1 MSQTSLKSLRLA
13 KKLTQEQLAN
23 KTDIS
28 VRTIARYEKDV
39 DVLRRAKYE
48 KLKAIA
54 EVLLVTVDDIFLG

>member
-39 DVLRRAKYE
+39 AVLRRAKYE

-54 EVLLVTVDDIFLG
+54 EVLSVTVDDIYLG

>member
-39 DVLRRAKYE
+39 AVLRRAKYE

-54 EVLLVTVDDIFLG
+54 EVLSVTVDDIFLG

>member
-23 KTDIS
+23 KADIS

-39 DVLRRAKYE
+39 AVLRRAKYE

-54 EVLLVTVDDIFLG
+54 EVLSVTVDDIFLG

>member
-1 MSQTSLKSLRLA
+1 MSQISLKSLRLA

-39 DVLRRAKYE
+39 AVLRRAKYE

-54 EVLLVTVDDIFLG
+54 EVLSVTVDDIFLG